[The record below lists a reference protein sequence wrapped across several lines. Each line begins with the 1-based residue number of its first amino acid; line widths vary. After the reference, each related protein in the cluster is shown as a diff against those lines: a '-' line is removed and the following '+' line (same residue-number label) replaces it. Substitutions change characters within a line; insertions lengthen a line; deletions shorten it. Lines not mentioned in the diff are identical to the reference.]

1 MQEQTSI
8 KIQGLTV
15 GDRKVYQQIF
25 DTFYHSLC
33 LFTHR
38 FIDDLSVCEDCV
50 QEAFISLWDNREEM
64 ASAAHVK
71 SFLYQVS
78 RNNALNH
85 LKHERVKSE
94 YMAKGVQELESQVCF
109 INYVIEEEAERILAE
124 TEQELAPK
132 CREIFKL
139 AMQGK
144 DNEEIARLLGVSEN
158 TVKTQKKIAYKK
170 LKQKIAEVTK
180 LLLLL
185 YQEDGEC
192 LRILINL

>member
-1 MQEQTSI
+1 
-8 KIQGLTV
+8 
-15 GDRKVYQQIF
+15 
-25 DTFYHSLC
+25 
-33 LFTHR
+33 
-38 FIDDLSVCEDCV
+38 
-50 QEAFISLWDNREEM
+50 
-64 ASAAHVK
+64 
-71 SFLYQVS
+71 
-78 RNNALNH
+78 
-85 LKHERVKSE
+85 
-94 YMAKGVQELESQVCF
+94 MAKGVQELESQVCF

-170 LKQKIAEVTK
+170 LKQKIAEVTM

-185 YQEDGEC
+185 NQVVGE
-192 LRILINL
+192 

>member
-109 INYVIEEEAERILAE
+109 INYVIEEE
-124 TEQELAPK
+124 QELAPK

-170 LKQKIAEVTK
+170 LKQKIAEVTM

-185 YQEDGEC
+185 NQVVGE
-192 LRILINL
+192 

>member
-1 MQEQTSI
+1 MHKFNTCFNTFTVARIDTSCRNKSNI
-8 KIQGLTV
+8 HTIFYDMKFFIQLLVNTSFNQGN
-15 GDRKVYQQIF
+15 GYKN
-25 DTFYHSLC
+25 TF
-33 LFTHR
+33 R
-38 FIDDLSVCEDCV
+38 MI
-50 QEAFISLWDNREEM
+50 
-64 ASAAHVK
+64 K

-170 LKQKIAEVTK
+170 LKQKIAEVTM

-185 YQEDGEC
+185 NQVVGE
-192 LRILINL
+192 

>member
-1 MQEQTSI
+1 MQEQTSM
-8 KIQGLTV
+8 KIQGLMI

-38 FIDDLSVCEDCV
+38 FIRDLSVCEDCV

-94 YMAKGVQELESQVCF
+94 YMLEGMQELESRFVLS
-109 INYVIEEEAERILAE
+109 I
-124 TEQELAPK
+124 T
-132 CREIFKL
+132 
-139 AMQGK
+139 
-144 DNEEIARLLGVSEN
+144 
-158 TVKTQKKIAYKK
+158 
-170 LKQKIAEVTK
+170 
-180 LLLLL
+180 
-185 YQEDGEC
+185 
-192 LRILINL
+192 

>member
-1 MQEQTSI
+1 M
-8 KIQGLTV
+8 
-15 GDRKVYQQIF
+15 RIF
-25 DTFYHSLC
+25 H
-33 LFTHR
+33 
-38 FIDDLSVCEDCV
+38 DLSVCEDCV

-64 ASAAHVK
+64 ASTAHVK

-170 LKQKIAEVTK
+170 LKQKIAEVTM

-185 YQEDGEC
+185 NQVVGE
-192 LRILINL
+192 

>member
-1 MQEQTSI
+1 MQEQTSM

-15 GDRKVYQQIF
+15 GDRKVYQHIF

-38 FIDDLSVCEDCV
+38 FVDDLSVCEDCV
-50 QEAFISLWDNREEM
+50 QEAFISLWNSRDEM
-64 ASAAHVK
+64 ESEAHVK

-78 RNNALNH
+78 RNNALNY
-85 LKHERVKSE
+85 LKHERVKNE
-94 YMAKGVQELESQVCF
+94 YLAKGLQEIESQVCF
-109 INYVIEEEAERILAE
+109 INYVIEEEVERILAE
-124 TEQELAPK
+124 TEVELPPK

-170 LKQKIAEVTK
+170 LKQKIAEVTM

-185 YQEDGEC
+185 NQVVGE
-192 LRILINL
+192 

>member
-64 ASAAHVK
+64 ASTAHVK

-94 YMAKGVQELESQVCF
+94 YMAKGV
-109 INYVIEEEAERILAE
+109 
-124 TEQELAPK
+124 QELAPK

-170 LKQKIAEVTK
+170 LKQKIAEVTM

-185 YQEDGEC
+185 NQVVGE
-192 LRILINL
+192 

>member
-1 MQEQTSI
+1 MTEKCTN
-8 KIQGLTV
+8 
-15 GDRKVYQQIF
+15 R
-25 DTFYHSLC
+25 SLILFIIVCVCSRIALSETC
-33 LFTHR
+33 LFVR
-38 FIDDLSVCEDCV
+38 IVF
-50 QEAFISLWDNREEM
+50 QEAVLISLWDNREEM

-94 YMAKGVQELESQVCF
+94 YMLEGMQELESQVCF
-109 INYVIEEEAERILAE
+109 INYVIEEEVERILVK

-170 LKQKIAEVTK
+170 LKQKIAEVTMLF
-180 LLLLL
+180 LLLN
-185 YQEDGEC
+185 QAVGK
-192 LRILINL
+192 

>member
-1 MQEQTSI
+1 MQEQTSM

-15 GDRKVYQQIF
+15 GDRKVYQHTF

-38 FIDDLSVCEDCV
+38 FVDDLSVCEDCV
-50 QEAFISLWDNREEM
+50 QEAFISLWNSRDEM
-64 ASAAHVK
+64 ESEAHVK

-78 RNNALNH
+78 RNNALNY
-85 LKHERVKSE
+85 LKHERVKNE
-94 YMAKGVQELESQVCF
+94 YLAKGLQE
-109 INYVIEEEAERILAE
+109 IEEEAERILAE

-170 LKQKIAEVTK
+170 LKQKIAEVTM

-185 YQEDGEC
+185 NQVVGK
-192 LRILINL
+192 

>member
-94 YMAKGVQELESQVCF
+94 YMTKGVQELESQVCF

-170 LKQKIAEVTK
+170 LKQKIAEVTM

-185 YQEDGEC
+185 NQVVGE
-192 LRILINL
+192 

>member
-1 MQEQTSI
+1 MCMQEQTSI
-8 KIQGLTV
+8 KIQGLMV
-15 GDRKVYQQIF
+15 GDRKVYQHIF

-38 FIDDLSVCEDCV
+38 FIGDLSVCEDCV

-71 SFLYQVS
+71 SFMYQVS

-109 INYVIEEEAERILAE
+109 INYVIEEEAERILVE

-132 CREIFKL
+132 CREIFKF

-170 LKQKIAEVTK
+170 LKQKIAEVTM

-185 YQEDGEC
+185 NQVVGE
-192 LRILINL
+192 

>member
-1 MQEQTSI
+1 MQEQTSM
-8 KIQGLTV
+8 KIQGLMI

-38 FIDDLSVCEDCV
+38 FIRDLSVCEDCV

-109 INYVIEEEAERILAE
+109 INYVIESDHPKRC
-124 TEQELAPK
+124 QELF
-132 CREIFKL
+132 CRKFE
-139 AMQGK
+139 
-144 DNEEIARLLGVSEN
+144 
-158 TVKTQKKIAYKK
+158 
-170 LKQKIAEVTK
+170 
-180 LLLLL
+180 
-185 YQEDGEC
+185 
-192 LRILINL
+192 

>member
-1 MQEQTSI
+1 M
-8 KIQGLTV
+8 
-15 GDRKVYQQIF
+15 
-25 DTFYHSLC
+25 
-33 LFTHR
+33 
-38 FIDDLSVCEDCV
+38 
-50 QEAFISLWDNREEM
+50 
-64 ASAAHVK
+64 K

-158 TVKTQKKIAYKK
+158 
-170 LKQKIAEVTK
+170 
-180 LLLLL
+180 
-185 YQEDGEC
+185 
-192 LRILINL
+192 

>member
-124 TEQELAPK
+124 TELDWSQK
-132 CREIFKL
+132 SREIFKL

-170 LKQKIAEVTK
+170 LKQKIAEVTM

-185 YQEDGEC
+185 NQVVGE
-192 LRILINL
+192 

>member
-1 MQEQTSI
+1 MQEQTSMQ
-8 KIQGLTV
+8 IQGLMI

-38 FIDDLSVCEDCV
+38 FIRDLSVCEDCV

-94 YMAKGVQELESQVCF
+94 YMLEGMQELESQVCF
-109 INYVIEEEAERILAE
+109 INYVIEEEVERILVK

-170 LKQKIAEVTK
+170 LKQKIAEVTMLF
-180 LLLLL
+180 LLLN
-185 YQEDGEC
+185 QAVGK
-192 LRILINL
+192 

>member
-78 RNNALNH
+78 RNNA
-85 LKHERVKSE
+85 
-94 YMAKGVQELESQVCF
+94 QELESQVCF

-170 LKQKIAEVTK
+170 LKQKIAEVTM

-185 YQEDGEC
+185 NQVVGE
-192 LRILINL
+192 

>member
-109 INYVIEEEAERILAE
+109 INYVIEEEVERILVK

-170 LKQKIAEVTK
+170 LKQKIAEVTMLF
-180 LLLLL
+180 LLLN
-185 YQEDGEC
+185 QAVGK
-192 LRILINL
+192 

>member
-109 INYVIEEEAERILAE
+109 INYVIEEEAERIQLRQNKNWHRNAGRFSSLPCKGKI
-124 TEQELAPK
+124 T
-132 CREIFKL
+132 RKL
-139 AMQGK
+139 PACW
-144 DNEEIARLLGVSEN
+144 EFRR
-158 TVKTQKKIAYKK
+158 T
-170 LKQKIAEVTK
+170 
-180 LLLLL
+180 
-185 YQEDGEC
+185 
-192 LRILINL
+192 R